1 MEISVDP
8 PKGRDLAKASQ
19 LKICSTVLK
28 TGRGRGDESARVD
41 GKVCVGGDGD
51 VDGGWVVKV
60 LCRQSTAATVQAASS
75 GLP

>member
-41 GKVCVGGDGD
+41 GKVCVGGDG
-51 VDGGWVVKV
+51 GGGVMY
-60 LCRQSTAATVQAASS
+60 
-75 GLP
+75 